1 MYLSLYASFTICFKT
16 SFSYYYTLNV
26 PILILNIIADSR
38 FNFKNIVIEIKLWTN
53 KNKSSHIRA
62 SNEIKVKRRWNYT
75 INFN

>member
-1 MYLSLYASFTICFKT
+1 
-16 SFSYYYTLNV
+16 LNV
-26 PILILNIIADSR
+26 PILILNIIADSW